1 MEILYKLEEKPL
13 REVGDNALITEMDAM
28 NENLQQLPD
37 DYICNMQEN
46 QMKRITIL
54 QQLYANLAHVHLFV
68 KPALVADV
76 SRRMVQLTLSKGISP
91 TAPVAFALYG
101 EALASIGNISE
112 GYRLG
117 KFIQL

>member
-1 MEILYKLEEKPL
+1 VPQITGLSIAAFDLRIAGSYKESAAAIMEILYKLEEKPL

-54 QQLYANLAHVHLFV
+54 QQLYANLEVSVRLPLLHLLCMA
-68 KPALVADV
+68 KH
-76 SRRMVQLTLSKGISP
+76 
-91 TAPVAFALYG
+91 
-101 EALASIGNISE
+101 
-112 GYRLG
+112 
-117 KFIQL
+117 